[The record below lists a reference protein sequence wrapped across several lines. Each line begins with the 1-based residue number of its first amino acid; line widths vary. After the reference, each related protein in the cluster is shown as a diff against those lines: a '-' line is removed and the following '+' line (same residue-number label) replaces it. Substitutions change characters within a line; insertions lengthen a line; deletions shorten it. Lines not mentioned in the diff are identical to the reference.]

1 MRIDYINNLGEEFDK
16 YKRSFYYYAK
26 KAVTLLKI
34 DDNFLLEVQ
43 IVDNQEIHKINKMY
57 RDVDRATDVISFAFD
72 DEVNENEVKIKD
84 KHPRLLGM
92 IIISGDK
99 AKDQASEYGH
109 SLDREMKFLF
119 IHGFLHLLGY
129 DHQTAEDEA
138 TMTALQTKIIGKRH
152 VYDK

>member
-1 MRIDYINNLGEEFDK
+1 MRIDYINNLGPEYDK

-26 KAVTLLKI
+26 KAIKLLEI
-34 DDNFLLEVQ
+34 EDNFLLEVQ
-43 IVDNQEIHKINKMY
+43 IVDNKEIHKINKMY
-57 RDVDRATDVISFAFD
+57 RDIDRATDVISFAFD
-72 DEVNENEVKIKD
+72 DEVGENEVKIKD
-84 KHPRLLGM
+84 NHPRLLGM
-92 IIISGDK
+92 IVISGDK
-99 AKDQASEYGH
+99 ANEQAKEYGH

-152 VYDK
+152 VL